1 MVSYNP
7 AERPTIE
14 EILNSDW
21 MKEIRD
27 MNQAQIEQ
35 LEAKIRNEFLL
46 RENEVNKVMKQ
57 EMEVEKQMSEEA
69 AGGYKGCDDE
79 GEFFD
84 LSLKPKYAKTGLNMD
99 NYIKI
104 KGNMNNP
111 CKFMNKLVN
120 KIKQEYG
127 DECTIETCNN
137 KLKFNVIFEEKKDF
151 DIPDDIKEELEK
163 MEIEDEE
170 VGENIKIKG
179 NDTHIQVKL
188 YESYNG
194 GYLLRYVRKEG
205 NEKDFLDK
213 MTKISSFVK
222 NIL

>member
-1 MVSYNP
+1 
-7 AERPTIE
+7 
-14 EILNSDW
+14 
-21 MKEIRD
+21 
-27 MNQAQIEQ
+27 
-35 LEAKIRNEFLL
+35 
-46 RENEVNKVMKQ
+46 MKQ

-111 CKFMNKLVN
+111 CKFKNKLVN

-137 KLKFNVIFEEKKDF
+137 KI
-151 DIPDDIKEELEK
+151 
-163 MEIEDEE
+163 
-170 VGENIKIKG
+170 
-179 NDTHIQVKL
+179 
-188 YESYNG
+188 
-194 GYLLRYVRKEG
+194 
-205 NEKDFLDK
+205 
-213 MTKISSFVK
+213 
-222 NIL
+222 